1 MLGAEL
7 LGAEVLGAE
16 LAGAELLGASLL
28 GAEVLG
34 AVVGDGAVVAGASA
48 SLLES
53 LCVEVLEGI
62 DWGETDPLPK
72 ESVEYR
78 SPTSFM

>member
-7 LGAEVLGAE
+7 LGAE

-34 AVVGDGAVVAGASA
+34 AVVGDGSVVAGASA
-48 SLLES
+48 SLFES
-53 LCVEVLEGI
+53 LCAEALEGV
-62 DWGETDPLPK
+62 DWGETEPLPN